1 MKFKL
6 EEYQDT
12 QNLTF
17 AMHCKTVKEAESFCG
32 LLDRE
37 GRTLKFSPNGEGTS
51 YLENKKLWF
60 LYEENTVYYFNKG
73 RILDYRVIKK
83 LRNVKI
89 LEWSEYM
96 EDTLKPFRIGD
107 YEKKGEK
114 DFAMHCKT
122 EKEAESFLK
131 VLSKTGRKWRN
142 G

>member
-60 LYEENTVYYFNKG
+60 LYEKNTVYYFNKG

-89 LEWSEYM
+89 LEW
-96 EDTLKPFRIGD
+96 KI
-107 YEKKGEK
+107 
-114 DFAMHCKT
+114 H
-122 EKEAESFLK
+122 
-131 VLSKTGRKWRN
+131 
-142 G
+142 